1 MMSTLTPP
9 ATKKFSDDSLESQA
23 YKIAENLKEYLP
35 VLNDRN
41 RLGFALYLYK
51 KGEGDKPE
59 ILVKSL
65 KLSVE
70 KISLEGLTDKIKN
83 ELEKIK

>member
-1 MMSTLTPP
+1 MSTLPP
-9 ATKKFSDDSLESQA
+9 PVTKKFFKDSLESQV
-23 YKIAENLKEYLP
+23 YKIVEDLKEYLP
-35 VLNDRN
+35 VTNDRN
-41 RLGFALYLYK
+41 RLGFCLYLYK

-59 ILVKSL
+59 VLVKSL

-70 KISLEGLTDKIKN
+70 KISLDELTGKIKT

>member
-1 MMSTLTPP
+1 MSTLPPP
-9 ATKKFSDDSLESQA
+9 ATKRFSEDSLESQV
-23 YKIAENLKEYLP
+23 YKIVEGLKEYLP
-35 VLNDRN
+35 VINDRN
-41 RLGFALYLYK
+41 RLGFSLYLYK

-59 ILVKSL
+59 VLVKSL

-70 KISLEGLTDKIKN
+70 KISLDELTSKIKS